1 MKGTIEYCNVLLD
14 VAYTHDVY
22 NDKHEIQVHGIYPSG
37 TSVNIW
43 EICEAGGLVGKI
55 EEQVYEQLHC
65 Y

>member
-1 MKGTIEYCNVLLD
+1 VLLD

-22 NDKHEIQVHGIYPSG
+22 HDKHEIQVHGIYPSG